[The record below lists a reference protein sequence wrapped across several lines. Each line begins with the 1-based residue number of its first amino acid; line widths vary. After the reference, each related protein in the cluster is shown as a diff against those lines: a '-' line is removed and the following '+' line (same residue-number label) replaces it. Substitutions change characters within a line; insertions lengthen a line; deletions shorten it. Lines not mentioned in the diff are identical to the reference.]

1 MGNYKPIDL
10 SKEEFRKYLDR
21 QGVLDAITQVL
32 VKCNSERPDNALA
45 FVLDN
50 LTEKYVP
57 LKAKLQEAHEEIDR
71 LKAELSALKVCD
83 ESKQQEQQQQ
93 QQQPPPAKP
102 QDKRGDDAEEKN
114 RYRCRTTNQWGG

>member
-1 MGNYKPIDL
+1 M
-10 SKEEFRKYLDR
+10 
-21 QGVLDAITQVL
+21 LDAITQVL

-93 QQQPPPAKP
+93 QQQPPPPAKP
-102 QDKRGDDAEEKN
+102 QDKRGDDAEEKKID
-114 RYRCRTTNQWGG
+114 TAAAPQTNGVVEGAAAAGAAGEARPLNGF